1 MHRTAILGTGTVHPQ
16 ARAGPP
22 YTADLAR
29 AGVIGACSHASPG
42 SHEVSRTGLPRLDR
56 VAFPGTKPAPLRSRA
71 TRQQSPCAPPPTWRP
86 TRACP
91 PAASARSPASHSRSP
106 LPCSSRDFTC
116 RARGP
121 AALEQDSLWPGTGR
135 GFRYRRVGL
144 SWRVPGR
151 AGDIR
156 CYVTSQPPE
165 VHSPLDRA
173 LGSRRTMTVWRSVMQ
188 SPGTTTVPL
197 FSGRS
202 PSA

>member
-1 MHRTAILGTGTVHPQ
+1 MDNYLDGIPSGSSRSLPGPSAFVLVNSRGPGNAPLGVPAGTGPPSRRTCTVHPQ
-16 ARAGPP
+16 GLCAAA
-22 YTADLAR
+22 YTHDLAR

-106 LPCSSRDFTC
+106 LPCSSWDFTC

-121 AALEQDSLWPGTGR
+121 AALEQDPPWPGTR
-135 GFRYRRVGL
+135 
-144 SWRVPGR
+144 
-151 AGDIR
+151 
-156 CYVTSQPPE
+156 
-165 VHSPLDRA
+165 
-173 LGSRRTMTVWRSVMQ
+173 
-188 SPGTTTVPL
+188 
-197 FSGRS
+197 
-202 PSA
+202 